1 MKFETATEE
10 SYICYNFNNFKNR
23 DERNAN
29 VQSQCAFKQISTYAA
44 LQSLDNAIQCRPS
57 MPDRPPSPSA
67 DHQNVHQAKGQVE
80 TLTPIFESKLQISY
94 FGDSMIS
101 CLFNSS

>member
-1 MKFETATEE
+1 LKFETATEE
-10 SYICYNFNNFKNR
+10 SYICYDFNNFKNR

-29 VQSQCAFKQISTYAA
+29 VQSQCAFKKISTYAA
-44 LQSLDNAIQCRPS
+44 LQSLDNASTNAVRQCPTVRHHRPLKV
-57 MPDRPPSPSA
+57 R
-67 DHQNVHQAKGQVE
+67 QAKGQVE

>member
-1 MKFETATEE
+1 MTSIISKIVMNEMPT
-10 SYICYNFNNFKNR
+10 YNPSVPLKRFPPTLPYR
-23 DERNAN
+23 AWTMPLLMPVR
-29 VQSQCAFKQISTYAA
+29 QCPTVRHH
-44 LQSLDNAIQCRPS
+44 RPLKV
-57 MPDRPPSPSA
+57 R
-67 DHQNVHQAKGQVE
+67 QAKGQVE